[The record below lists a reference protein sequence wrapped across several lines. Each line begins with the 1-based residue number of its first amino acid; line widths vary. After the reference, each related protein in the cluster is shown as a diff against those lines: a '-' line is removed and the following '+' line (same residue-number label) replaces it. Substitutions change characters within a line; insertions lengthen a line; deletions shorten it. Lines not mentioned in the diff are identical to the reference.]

1 MSSSKWIDSIYRP
14 ITLQANKLDFS
25 HSWRGSIKLVLCSP
39 TLPLLQKEMYERG
52 VVLSQGLTGLT
63 APTRN
68 LHLGKY
74 LKNAESSTHSET
86 RDKCLNGLTDHTVSL
101 FRDQTPLCS
110 ANTSISDRGQREK
123 YRRCKVQWAT
133 TLCEKRKSTNYLLG
147 RLGAGGLWRMWDMFG
162 RSSTALPCYTSS
174 MSSSHGG
181 EIKPKCLLK

>member
-1 MSSSKWIDSIYRP
+1 MLP
-14 ITLQANKLDFS
+14 HPPPLTL
-25 HSWRGSIKLVLCSP
+25 
-39 TLPLLQKEMYERG
+39 LPLLQKEMYERG

-74 LKNAESSTHSET
+74 LKNAESSTHSEK
-86 RDKCLNGLTDHTVSL
+86 RDKCLNGLTDHAVSL

-133 TLCEKRKSTNYLLG
+133 ILCEKRKCTNYLLW
-147 RLGAGGLWRMWDMFG
+147 RFVVGGLWRMWDMFG

>member
-1 MSSSKWIDSIYRP
+1 MLP
-14 ITLQANKLDFS
+14 HPPPLTL
-25 HSWRGSIKLVLCSP
+25 
-39 TLPLLQKEMYERG
+39 LPLLQKEMYERG

-74 LKNAESSTHSET
+74 LKNAESSTHSEK
-86 RDKCLNGLTDHTVSL
+86 RDKCLNGLTDHAVSL

-133 TLCEKRKSTNYLLG
+133 ILCEKRKSTNYLLG
-147 RLGAGGLWRMWDMFG
+147 RFVAGGLWRMWDMFG

-174 MSSSHGG
+174 MSS
-181 EIKPKCLLK
+181 

>member
-1 MSSSKWIDSIYRP
+1 M
-14 ITLQANKLDFS
+14 
-25 HSWRGSIKLVLCSP
+25 LCSP

-74 LKNAESSTHSET
+74 LKNAESSTHSEK
-86 RDKCLNGLTDHTVSL
+86 RDKCLNGLTDHAVSL

-133 TLCEKRKSTNYLLG
+133 ILCEKRKSTNYLLW
-147 RLGAGGLWRMWDMFG
+147 RFGAGGLWRMWDMFG
-162 RSSTALPCYTSS
+162 RSNTALPCYTSS
-174 MSSSHGG
+174 MSS
-181 EIKPKCLLK
+181 